1 MGQIVLAY
9 HGCDVTVRDGL
20 VRGELT
26 PRISSN
32 AYDWLGDGLYF
43 FEGDHNRALKLAM
56 FAHENPQ
63 HLLTRIP
70 IATPAVV
77 GAILDVDRWLDLTTQ
92 EGIANFTHAA
102 QTVVNGSFDAG
113 TPVPKNKPAFDGDK
127 DLLHRAFDKA
137 ACDMVHTFRKM
148 LHERALDVKDTAAI
162 IATAPYQAARGAFE
176 QGEQVSEGSSICTDT
191 HLQIAVRDLNCI
203 KGWFLI
209 PGQKLLSDDELQA
222 AKQRQLDAIAQ
233 RRDSKPRRRATAKK

>member
-20 VRGELT
+20 VRGELM

-92 EGIANFTHAA
+92 EGIAKSGRGN
-102 QTVVNGSFDAG
+102 SFDIFE
-113 TPVPKNKPAFDGDK
+113 VI
-127 DLLHRAFDKA
+127 LL
-137 ACDMVHTFRKM
+137 TFSK
-148 LHERALDVKDTAAI
+148 LH
-162 IATAPYQAARGAFE
+162 
-176 QGEQVSEGSSICTDT
+176 
-191 HLQIAVRDLNCI
+191 
-203 KGWFLI
+203 
-209 PGQKLLSDDELQA
+209 LLTL
-222 AKQRQLDAIAQ
+222 
-233 RRDSKPRRRATAKK
+233 

>member
-127 DLLHRAFDKA
+127 TS
-137 ACDMVHTFRKM
+137 CTVHLTKRPATWCIPFAKCFTK
-148 LHERALDVKDTAAI
+148 ERLMCKTRQ
-162 IATAPYQAARGAFE
+162 P
-176 QGEQVSEGSSICTDT
+176 SS
-191 HLQIAVRDLNCI
+191 
-203 KGWFLI
+203 
-209 PGQKLLSDDELQA
+209 P
-222 AKQRQLDAIAQ
+222 Q
-233 RRDSKPRRRATAKK
+233 RRIKRHEEHSSRVSRFLKAVPSVLTPIFRLPCGT

>member
-102 QTVVNGSFDAG
+102 QTVVNGSIDAG
-113 TPVPKNKPAFDGDK
+113 TPVPENKPAFDGDK

-148 LHERALDVKDTAAI
+148 LHERALDVQDTAAI
-162 IATAPYQAARGAFE
+162 IASAQYQPARRAFE
-176 QGEQVSEGSSICTDT
+176 
-191 HLQIAVRDLNCI
+191 
-203 KGWFLI
+203 
-209 PGQKLLSDDELQA
+209 PG
-222 AKQRQLDAIAQ
+222 
-233 RRDSKPRRRATAKK
+233 